1 MNKPL
6 KITLVQSID
15 MSDGE
20 YPASQYDRRGS
31 WYRAW
36 YETWRRAGHFQTDIK
51 AFGHAQFSI
60 TSLRFSF
67 ATLTARV
74 IPILPP
80 AQGGIR

>member
-15 MSDGE
+15 ISDVE

-31 WYRAW
+31 WCRAW
-36 YETWRRAGHFQTDIK
+36 YERWRRTGHFQTDIK
-51 AFGHAQFSI
+51 AFGHAQSAI
-60 TSLRFSF
+60 TSLRFSL

-74 IPILPP
+74 IPIYAPT
-80 AQGGIR
+80 QGGIR